1 MNRTQCLEEA
11 TKIINNDRQNSYGA
25 PEKNFGTIS
34 CYWSEYLQSL
44 GYNIIVRPHDV
55 AVMMCLLK
63 IARLATSPMKED
75 NWVDLAGYA
84 ANGCELV
91 ENLTGTLKP
100 SALFDV
106 EDDED

>member
-11 TKIINNDRQNSYGA
+11 TKIINNDRQNSYGK

-44 GYNIIVRPHDV
+44 GNNIIIRPHDV
-55 AVMMCLLK
+55 AIMMCLLK
-63 IARLATSPMKED
+63 IARLATSPTKED

-84 ANGCELV
+84 ANGCEIV
-91 ENLTGTLKP
+91 EGVCCAPKR
-100 SALFDV
+100 SELFDV